1 MTGWLTSLRDRPI
14 AERERRT
21 AVAVVAVLLAAS
33 AILLAAIRPA
43 GHPNDDPAPHGPVA
57 PAVRASRPPMPTSGA
72 GRARP
77 VTVRTARG
85 FLAGYL
91 AYLYGHAPAGAVKS
105 ATPALARSLRAHP
118 PIGSPGMRARHPR
131 VLALHV
137 VPAPA
142 GLIGVSAVV
151 NDGELASYPVVL
163 LLASERGRLLVSAV
177 QGA

>member
-14 AERERRT
+14 TERERRV
-21 AVAVVAVLLAAS
+21 AIAVVAVLLAAS
-33 AILLAAIRPA
+33 AILLAASRPA

-57 PAVRASRPPMPTSGA
+57 PAARASRPPMPTSGTA
-72 GRARP
+72 HVAP
-77 VTVRTARG
+77 VARG

-91 AYLYGHAPAGAVKS
+91 AYLYGHAPASAVKS

-118 PIGSPGMRARHPR
+118 PIVSPGMRARHPR
-131 VLALHV
+131 VLALHI
-137 VPAPA
+137 VPAPT
-142 GLIGVSAVV
+142 GLIRVSAVV